1 MPRREIRTQIGI
13 EAAPEEVWRVLA
25 DFGAFPE
32 WNPLIRE
39 ISGEAKPGARL
50 RVTIQPPGAS
60 PMAFQ
65 PTVTA
70 CEPLRELRWL
80 GRVLIPGLLDGEH
93 SFAIQALGPR
103 RVRFLHAE
111 TFSGL
116 LVPFFGGMLEKTRQG
131 FEEMNRA
138 LKARVEKA
146 RRAETCSE
154 PG

>member
-65 PTVTA
+65 PIVIV
-70 CEPLRELRWL
+70 CDPPRELRWL
-80 GRVLIPGLLDGEH
+80 GRVLIPGLLTENTASPSRRWARAG
-93 SFAIQALGPR
+93 ALRACRDLQRPLG
-103 RVRFLHAE
+103 
-111 TFSGL
+111 SL
-116 LVPFFGGMLEKTRQG
+116 L
-131 FEEMNRA
+131 
-138 LKARVEKA
+138 
-146 RRAETCSE
+146 
-154 PG
+154 